1 MKILNVFKKNNV
13 PSAAELAKKRI
24 SNVVIS
30 NTEIPSENLEPIK
43 EALIKALSEYFEFDH
58 KDLKLRA
65 KYTGQDKT
73 NITLLLNLKS
83 AKEIYELESIGNSL
97 DNKIKQIK
105 NSVNL
110 KKIIDN
116 KNK

>member
-43 EALIKALSEYFEFDH
+43 
-58 KDLKLRA
+58 
-65 KYTGQDKT
+65 
-73 NITLLLNLKS
+73 
-83 AKEIYELESIGNSL
+83 
-97 DNKIKQIK
+97 
-105 NSVNL
+105 
-110 KKIIDN
+110 
-116 KNK
+116 